1 MSKVNIQTAML
12 ISLGIELG
20 CSNREVLLESG
31 TYMAD
36 SSAGVL
42 GLLSSVSSDVIDDFE
57 MQIDVG
63 TLTATPFSNQS
74 TAIPLDLIELETE
87 EWQVGCPTPLI
98 TVYNQTFDFSA
109 DFTIG
114 EVDLEGAILFAAGCL
129 NKKGATVQEAW
140 LSTTSY
146 QEAVDV
152 VGGMTGMLKLVRTA
166 D

>member
-1 MSKVNIQTAML
+1 MSKVNVQTVILLSFACQV
-12 ISLGIELG
+12 G

-31 TYMAD
+31 TYKAD

-42 GLLSSVSSDVIDDFE
+42 GLLSSVSSDVIEDFE
-57 MQIDVG
+57 MTIDVG

-74 TAIPLDLIELETE
+74 TAIPLDLIELDIE

-98 TVYNQTFDFSA
+98 TVYNQTFEFSA

-114 EVDLEGAILFAAGCL
+114 EVDLNGALLFASGCL
-129 NKKGATVQEAW
+129 NKKGAEVQEAW

-146 QEAVDV
+146 QETVDV
-152 VGGMTGMLKLVRTA
+152 VGGMTGMLKLVRTG

>member
-1 MSKVNIQTAML
+1 MSKTIMQIVLLSYGLQ
-12 ISLGIELG
+12 LG

-31 TYMAD
+31 TYKPD
-36 SSAGVL
+36 STAGVL
-42 GLLSSVSSDVIDDFE
+42 GLLSTVSSDVIEDFE

-87 EWQVGCPTPLI
+87 DWQVGCPTPLI
-98 TVYNQTFDFSA
+98 TVYNQTFQFSA

-114 EVDLEGAILFAAGCL
+114 EVDLDGALLFASGCL

-146 QEAVDV
+146 QETVDV
-152 VGGMTGMLKLVRTA
+152 VGGMTGMLKMVRTG